1 MYDRTRIARGVGT
14 AVAVWALVGLL
25 VMSTGVAF
33 ALPLA
38 GIGGFNVSA
47 TEITADRLTLY
58 PGSADTSNTS
68 RYPQA
73 VVELKNVDAQNLQLV
88 KHFNLDYY
96 GLSGNARL
104 VIWSRGATDGGAM
117 LLKSSV
123 VSANGASFTDF
134 GIDESNTSDVSTRL
148 EVTSQNEV
156 DLDDPELR
164 THYLATNQIQVPDL
178 RLAVCYDPD
187 NDDAWESGPC

>member
-1 MYDRTRIARGVGT
+1 MYDRTRIARGAGT

-33 ALPLA
+33 ALPRA

-47 TEITADRLTLY
+47 TEIAADQLTLY

-68 RYPQA
+68 GYPQA

-123 VSANGASFTDF
+123 VSANGVSFTDF

-148 EVTSQNEV
+148 EVTSQSEV
-156 DLDDPELR
+156 DLND
-164 THYLATNQIQVPDL
+164 PDL

-187 NDDAWESGPC
+187 NDDAWEYGPC